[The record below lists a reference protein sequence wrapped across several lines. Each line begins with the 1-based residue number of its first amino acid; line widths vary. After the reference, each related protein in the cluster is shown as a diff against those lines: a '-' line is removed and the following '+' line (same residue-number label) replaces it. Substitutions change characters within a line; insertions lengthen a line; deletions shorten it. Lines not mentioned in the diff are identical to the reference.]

1 MLETQILKVLA
12 DELFE
17 AEKSAA
23 PIVPLS
29 RRFSNL
35 SVEDAYKIQLL
46 GHERRLAS
54 NRRVVAK
61 KIGLTNVAMQ
71 KVFGVSEPDYGS
83 ILDDMMLGSG
93 ELCSRRQMIAPKA
106 EPEVAIMLRE
116 PLRGPHVTID
126 DVLRATDYVVAAL
139 EILDSRIANW
149 RIQLIDTIA
158 DNASSKYVVLSNHK
172 VPIGAINL
180 SEETVSFFK
189 NGVLL
194 DRSSGRSVL
203 GDPAKAVAWLANRLG
218 ELGSGLVPGE
228 FVMPGSFCSPTDI
241 EPGDEIV
248 AEFGTCGRVSVR
260 VA

>member
-1 MLETQILKVLA
+1 MPESQILKVLA
-12 DELFE
+12 DELLE
-17 AEKSAA
+17 AEKTAA

-29 RRFSNL
+29 SRFPDL

-46 GHERRLAS
+46 GHERRLAF
-54 NRRVVAK
+54 NRRIVAK

-83 ILDDMMLGSG
+83 ILDDMVLESG
-93 ELCSRRQMIAPKA
+93 ELCPRGQMIAPKA
-106 EPEVAIMLRE
+106 EPEVAMMLRE

-139 EILDSRIANW
+139 EILDSRIAHW
-149 RIQLIDTIA
+149 RIRLVDTIA
-158 DNASSKYVVLSNHK
+158 DNASSKYVVLSNHR
-172 VPIGAINL
+172 VPIGAIDL

-203 GDPAKAVAWLANRLG
+203 GDPAKAVAWLANRLD
-218 ELGSGLVPGE
+218 ELGSGLAPVN
-228 FVMPGSFCSPTDI
+228 S
-241 EPGDEIV
+241 
-248 AEFGTCGRVSVR
+248 
-260 VA
+260 

>member
-17 AEKSAA
+17 AEKTAA

-29 RRFSNL
+29 SRFPDL

-83 ILDDMMLGSG
+83 ILDDMVLWSG

-106 EPEVAIMLRE
+106 EPEVAMMLRE

-149 RIQLIDTIA
+149 RIRLNDTIA
-158 DNASSKYVVLSNHK
+158 DNASSKYVVLSDHK
-172 VPIGAINL
+172 VNL

-218 ELGSGLVPGE
+218 ELGSGLAPGE

-241 EPGDEIV
+241 SPGDEIV